1 MHKKTCAPDSRL
13 PILKFVSN
21 PPEAAALMTS
31 ARSFGNYD
39 LAGAIADLID
49 NSINAKATRVWIRC
63 LYEDGAPIVSVADDG
78 LGMTPEQLIEA
89 MRPAS
94 TDPRK
99 ERSPDDLGRFGWGM
113 KSASFS
119 QCTKLTVL
127 TVQDGVRAGASWDLN
142 DIDKWRMGVL
152 TAKEVAAATLKLP
165 NDHGTEVVWTNC
177 DRLSDKGTLSQT
189 AFNDLIDHTRREL
202 ALTFHKYLS
211 GLDGARKLAIE
222 VNGLAIEPWDPFYR
236 SHLATQQL
244 EPEVLPVEGAPVL
257 IQPFILPHFSKLK
270 LAEHERL
277 GGEEGFLRNQGF
289 YVYRNHRLII
299 HGTWFRLAK
308 FGELSQLVRIAVD
321 IPNSLDDLWKITVDK
336 SDAQL
341 PAVLRRRLSQVVDH
355 LRRHSSRVYRAKGG
369 RLDRP
374 GTTSVW
380 SRYSRNNEIRYAI
393 NREHPAIAGL
403 LADPVERDEVENA
416 LKLIEQGFP
425 VATFSQDAAQRADQI
440 HQTASEPQELV
451 RMVELTMVS
460 ILHDLDGDMK
470 AAVERLKL
478 TEPFAS
484 NWPLAEE
491 HLIKKGW
498 IRD

>member
-1 MHKKTCAPDSRL
+1 
-13 PILKFVSN
+13 
-21 PPEAAALMTS
+21 MTS

-49 NSINAKATRVWIRC
+49 NSINARATRVWIRC
-63 LYEDGAPIVSVADDG
+63 LYGDGAPVVSIADDG
-78 LGMTPEQLIEA
+78 CGMTPDRLVEA

-94 TDPRK
+94 TDPRH

-127 TVQDGVRAGASWDLN
+127 TVRNGVRAGASWDLN
-142 DIDKWRMGVL
+142 DIDEWRMGVL
-152 TAKEVAAATLKLP
+152 SDEEVAAAAVDLP
-165 NDHGTEVVWTNC
+165 AEHGTEVIWTDC
-177 DRLSDKGTLSQT
+177 DRLSDNGTLGQS

-211 GLDGARKLAIE
+211 GLDGARRLAIE
-222 VNGLAIEPWDPFYR
+222 LNGLEIEAWDPFYR

-244 EPEVLPVEGAPVL
+244 EPEVLPVDGAPVL

-270 LAEHERL
+270 LAEHDRL

-308 FGELSQLVRIAVD
+308 FGELSQLVRIAID

-341 PAVLRRRLSQVVDH
+341 PAVLRRRLSQIVDH
-355 LRRHSSRVYRAKGG
+355 LRRHSSRVYHAKGG

-374 GTTSVW
+374 DSRSVW
-380 SRYSRNNEIRYAI
+380 SRYARNNEIRYAI
-393 NREHPAIAGL
+393 NRNHPAIAGL
-403 LADPVERDEVENA
+403 LADPEGRDTAENA

-425 VATFSQDAAQRADQI
+425 VMTFSQDAAQRPDRI
-440 HQTASEPQELV
+440 HQTASEPEELI

-460 ILHDLDGDMK
+460 ILDELDGDMK
-470 AAVERLKL
+470 AAVARLKQ

-491 HLIKKGW
+491 HLTGKGW